1 MHPRFYRKTADTMS
15 HSPTNTWRVFK
26 FGGAS
31 VKDANAVRNA
41 VVLVER
47 YGQEPLAVV
56 VSAMAKTTN
65 ALERVVEAL
74 ANGQR
79 TQAEALL
86 APVVDFH
93 QEVVHQL
100 GLSDTELHAKLN
112 AHWQS
117 LLQVA
122 PTPYAAAYDAVVG
135 GGEWASAQI
144 LVAAL
149 VQRGLPARWADARNC
164 IITSSDHRRA
174 SVDFAATAQRLA
186 HWSASGIVV
195 TQGFVGATPG
205 GIPTTLGREGS
216 DYTAAVLAHCLAAHE
231 LTVWKDVP
239 GVLSGDPRYF
249 PNPTQ
254 LKEIPYREAI
264 ELAYCGASV
273 IHPKT
278 IQPLQA
284 KGIVL
289 RVRSFVDP
297 ELPFTRVGG
306 TEKLEPK
313 VPCFIRKADQVLV
326 SVASRDLRFLA
337 ERDLAHLYSQFHAHG
352 AEVNAVQHGAT
363 QTSFALT
370 HDPVLFPVLLAAL
383 QADFR
388 VVYNEN
394 LVLYTV
400 RHPNDEAIHWVRAQ
414 GDRILEQST
423 RTTYQALVRA

>member
-1 MHPRFYRKTADTMS
+1 MTP
-15 HSPTNTWRVFK
+15 SPTNTWRVFK

-31 VKDANAVRNA
+31 VKDADAVRNA
-41 VVLVER
+41 VSLVAR

-65 ALERVVEAL
+65 ALESVVQAL
-74 ANGQR
+74 AHGQR
-79 TQAEALL
+79 TEAEALL
-86 APVVDFH
+86 APVVSFH
-93 QEVVHQL
+93 REVVHQL
-100 GLSDTELHAKLN
+100 GLADTELLGRLD

-117 LLQVA
+117 LLQAA
-122 PTPYAAAYDAVVG
+122 PTPYAAAYDALVG

-149 VQRGLPARWADARNC
+149 VHRGLPARWEDAGNC
-164 IITSSDHRRA
+164 IITSAEHRRA

-186 HWSASGIVV
+186 HWPASGIAV
-195 TQGFVGATPG
+195 TQGFVGATADG
-205 GIPTTLGREGS
+205 VPTTLGREGS
-216 DYTAAVLAHCLAAHE
+216 DYTAAVLAHCLEADE
-231 LTVWKDVP
+231 VTIWKDVP

-249 PNPTQ
+249 PNPVQ
-254 LKEIPYREAI
+254 LNEIPYREAI
-264 ELAYCGASV
+264 ELAYYGASV

-297 ELPFTRVGG
+297 ELPSTRVGG

-313 VPCFIRKADQVLV
+313 VPCFIRKAYQVLV

-370 HDPVLFPVLLAAL
+370 HDSVLFPELLVAL

-388 VVYNEN
+388 VVYNDN

-414 GDRILEQST
+414 GDRMLEQST
-423 RTTYQALVRA
+423 RTTFQALVRA